1 MAHGIKPETALKIE
15 VAGIATVVLS
25 VVAVLAVALL

>member
-1 MAHGIKPETALKIE
+1 MASKRIPNIE

-25 VVAVLAVALL
+25 VAAVLVVVLLSAW